1 VKQCVI
7 CKATI
12 EKGTLC
18 EAHAIAKTHLEE
30 KYQEWKRAFGKLTK
44 KEYYQKLV
52 DDSNIPIGDWAREV
66 AEYFLKEEN
75 KKR

>member
-1 VKQCVI
+1 MNQCII

-12 EKGTLC
+12 ESGKFC
-18 EAHAIAKTHLEE
+18 AAHRIAKENLE
-30 KYQEWKRAFGKLTK
+30 KVYKDWVNAYGKLSK

-52 DDSNIPIGDWAREV
+52 DDATIPIGDWAREV

-75 KKR
+75 KKQ